1 MRRQAYGLIV
11 AAVILAVIAWSA
23 GLLHQTMAQSSP
35 TPGSVSYSYD
45 SVGGVVQEIYP
56 SNSESYNYDA
66 AGNRTG
72 LATN

>member
-1 MRRQAYGLIV
+1 MMKLAYGLVVIVIV
-11 AAVILAVIAWSA
+11 AVLAWSA
-23 GLLHQTMAQSSP
+23 GLLSKTMAQSSP
-35 TPGSVSYSYD
+35 TPGSVSYNYD

-66 AGNRTG
+66 AGNRTS